1 MNNRKT
7 VSIKVASDVVCPWCY
22 IGKKELEIAM
32 EQLKEEFHFEVQ
44 YLPFQ
49 LSPEIPA
56 EGISFKDHVTKKFG
70 DWNLFLQRSQYV
82 VDRGK
87 TVGINFN
94 FANTSTA
101 PNTFDIHRLIQ
112 FSHQFGLQAALKDAF
127 MKANFE
133 ELIDLTNKDN
143 IIDIA
148 VRTGLDEELV
158 IRLLDSD
165 EGTMEIKMIQESMRA
180 MGITGVPFFILND
193 QYGLSGAVP
202 SSQLVEAIREASSH
216 TV

>member
-7 VSIKVASDVVCPWCY
+7 VSVKIASDVVCPWCY

-32 EQLKEEFHFEVQ
+32 EQLKDEFHFEVQ

-49 LSPEIPA
+49 LSPEIPE
-56 EGISFKDHVTKKFG
+56 EGISFKEHITKKFG
-70 DWNLFLQRSQYV
+70 DWNQFLQRSQFV
-82 VDRGK
+82 VERGK

-94 FANTSTA
+94 FANTVSA
-101 PNTFDIHRLIQ
+101 PNTFNIHRLIQ
-112 FSHQFGLQAALKDAF
+112 FSHQFGLQSELKEAF

-133 ELIDLTNKDN
+133 ELIDLTKKEN

-148 VRTGLDEELV
+148 VKNGLDEELV
-158 IRLLDSD
+158 IRLLDGD
-165 EGTMEIKMIQESMRA
+165 EGEKEIKMIQESMRA

-202 SSQLVEAIREASSH
+202 SSQLVQAIREASAH
-216 TV
+216 TA